1 MHPAGVSQPMLFLP
15 QTAESSLPFLRFIH
29 HYRKALD
36 LFSRFFCSTNP
47 NIYVTLQYSCDCR
60 ELERLLENGFD
71 KELIW

>member
-15 QTAESSLPFLRFIH
+15 QTDESSLPFLRFIH

>member
-15 QTAESSLPFLRFIH
+15 QTDESSLPFLRFIH
-29 HYRKALD
+29 HYRKALG
-36 LFSRFFCSTNP
+36 LCSRFFCST